1 MTYLVLKIIHTVA
14 AATTISG
21 FMLRGY
27 WMMTESDR
35 LQSRLAR
42 VAPHVVDTVF
52 LVSGIAMVWFLSMNP
67 FMQGWLLAKFAGLL
81 VYVLL
86 GTIAIKRGPT
96 KQVRVI
102 AFVGAISVFAYIVGV
117 ALSKSPASWL
127 AWLSA

>member
-14 AATTISG
+14 AVTTISG